1 MNTVEKLK
9 ESLSSEYDFKVTKT
23 RNFLKLVKE
32 DFDTYT
38 LYVKESNLND
48 GFWGLNENQ
57 IINLKSQNKRW
68 GVVLLIREFDKGYYF
83 NIDEVDA
90 LLNDPRT
97 SYSVSDYKIHERQIE
112 KNKYFKSISE
122 FIKLIYHRTE
132 NEDVAAEGSKH
143 ITNY

>member
-1 MNTVEKLK
+1 MPDNNKLATEKMHTLEKLK
-9 ESLSSEYDFKVTKT
+9 ESLSSEYDFKVSKT

-38 LYVKESNLND
+38 IYVKESNLQV

-57 IINLKSQNKRW
+57 ITNLKSLNKRW

-83 NIDEVDA
+83 NPDEVEA

-97 SYSVSDYKIHERQIE
+97 SYSVSDFKIHEQRIE
-112 KNKYFKSISE
+112 KNRYFKSISE
-122 FIKLIYHRTE
+122 FIE
-132 NEDVAAEGSKH
+132 NLE
-143 ITNY
+143 

>member
-1 MNTVEKLK
+1 MNTVVKLK
-9 ESLSSEYDFKVTKT
+9 ESLTSEYDFKVTKT

-38 LYVKESNLND
+38 IYVKESNLND

-83 NIDEVDA
+83 NPDEVEA

-97 SYSVSDYKIHERQIE
+97 SYAVSDFKIHERQIE

-122 FIKLIYHRTE
+122 LIKLIYHRTE
-132 NEDVAAEGSKH
+132 NEDVAAEGV
-143 ITNY
+143 

>member
-1 MNTVEKLK
+1 MNIVEKFK

-38 LYVKESNLND
+38 IYVKESNLQD

-57 IINLKSQNKRW
+57 ITKLKSQNKRW

-83 NIDEVDA
+83 NPDEVEA

-97 SYSVSDYKIHERQIE
+97 LYSVSDFKIHEQRIE
-112 KNKYFKSISE
+112 KNRYFKSISE
-122 FIKLIYHRTE
+122 FIE
-132 NEDVAAEGSKH
+132 NLE
-143 ITNY
+143 

>member
-1 MNTVEKLK
+1 MNTVVKLK
-9 ESLSSEYDFKVTKT
+9 ESLTSEYDFKVTKT

-38 LYVKESNLND
+38 IYVKESNLND

-68 GVVLLIREFDKGYYF
+68 GVVLLIREFNKGYYF
-83 NIDEVDA
+83 NPDEVEA
-90 LLNDPRT
+90 LINDPRT
-97 SYSVSDYKIHERQIE
+97 SYAVSDFKIHEGQIE

-122 FIKLIYHRTE
+122 FIELVYQRTE
-132 NEDVAAEGSKH
+132 NVNDSRR
-143 ITNY
+143 IP

>member
-1 MNTVEKLK
+1 MNTVVKLK
-9 ESLSSEYDFKVTKT
+9 ESLTSEYDFKVTKT

-38 LYVKESNLND
+38 IYVKESNLND

-90 LLNDPRT
+90 LLSDPRT
-97 SYSVSDYKIHERQIE
+97 SYSVSD
-112 KNKYFKSISE
+112 
-122 FIKLIYHRTE
+122 
-132 NEDVAAEGSKH
+132 
-143 ITNY
+143 

>member
-9 ESLSSEYDFKVTKT
+9 ESLSSGYDFRVTKT

-38 LYVKESNLND
+38 IYVKESNLND

-83 NIDEVDA
+83 NPDEVEA

-97 SYSVSDYKIHERQIE
+97 SYAVSDYKIHEPQIE

-122 FIKLIYHRTE
+122 FIELIYHRTTP
-132 NEDVAAEGSKH
+132 H
-143 ITNY
+143 

>member
-9 ESLSSEYDFKVTKT
+9 ESLSSQYDFKVTKT

-57 IINLKSQNKRW
+57 IINLKSKNKRW

-83 NIDEVDA
+83 NPDEVEA
-90 LLNDPRT
+90 LINDPST
-97 SYSVSDYKIHERQIE
+97 SYSVSDFKIHEQQIE

-122 FIKLIYHRTE
+122 FIELVYQRTE
-132 NEDVAAEGSKH
+132 NINDSRR
-143 ITNY
+143 IP

>member
-9 ESLSSEYDFKVTKT
+9 ESLSSEYDFRVTKT

-38 LYVKESNLND
+38 IYVKESNLHD

-97 SYSVSDYKIHERQIE
+97 SYSVSDFKIHEQQIE

-122 FIKLIYHRTE
+122 FIELVFHRTQ
-132 NEDVAAEGSKH
+132 NV
-143 ITNY
+143 NYSRRIP

>member
-1 MNTVEKLK
+1 MNIVEKFK

-38 LYVKESNLND
+38 LYVKESNLQD

-57 IINLKSQNKRW
+57 ITKLKSLNKRW
-68 GVVLLIREFDKGYYF
+68 GVVLLIREFNKGYYF
-83 NIDEVDA
+83 NPDEVEA
-90 LLNDPRT
+90 LINDPRT
-97 SYSVSDYKIHERQIE
+97 SFQVSVSDFKIHEQQIE

-122 FIKLIYHRTE
+122 FIELVYQRTE
-132 NEDVAAEGSKH
+132 NVDDSRR
-143 ITNY
+143 IP

>member
-1 MNTVEKLK
+1 MNTVVKLK
-9 ESLSSEYDFKVTKT
+9 ESLTSEYDFKVTKT

-38 LYVKESNLND
+38 IYVKESNLND

-83 NIDEVDA
+83 NPDEVEA

-97 SYSVSDYKIHERQIE
+97 SYAVSDYKIHEPQIE

-122 FIKLIYHRTE
+122 FIELIYHRTTP
-132 NEDVAAEGSKH
+132 H
-143 ITNY
+143 

>member
-1 MNTVEKLK
+1 MNTVVKLK
-9 ESLSSEYDFKVTKT
+9 ELLTSEYDFKVTKT

-38 LYVKESNLND
+38 IYVKESNLND

-57 IINLKSQNKRW
+57 IENLKSQNKRW

-83 NIDEVDA
+83 NPDEVES

-97 SYSVSDYKIHERQIE
+97 SYSVSDFKIHEHQIE

-122 FIKLIYHRTE
+122 FIELVYQRTE
-132 NEDVAAEGSKH
+132 NVYASRIIH
-143 ITNY
+143 

>member
-1 MNTVEKLK
+1 MNTVVKLK
-9 ESLSSEYDFKVTKT
+9 ESLTSEYDFKVTKT

-38 LYVKESNLND
+38 IYVKESNLND

-83 NIDEVDA
+83 NSDEVEA

-97 SYSVSDYKIHERQIE
+97 SYAVSDFKIHERQIE

-122 FIKLIYHRTE
+122 FIELVYQRTE
-132 NEDVAAEGSKH
+132 NVDDSRR
-143 ITNY
+143 IP

>member
-1 MNTVEKLK
+1 MNTVVKLK
-9 ESLSSEYDFKVTKT
+9 ESLTSEYDFKVTKT

-38 LYVKESNLND
+38 IYVKESNLND

-68 GVVLLIREFDKGYYF
+68 GVVLLIREFDKEYYF

-97 SYSVSDYKIHERQIE
+97 SYSVSDYKIHELQIE

-122 FIKLIYHRTE
+122 FIELIYHRTTP
-132 NEDVAAEGSKH
+132 H
-143 ITNY
+143 

>member
-9 ESLSSEYDFKVTKT
+9 ESLSSGYDFRVTKT

-38 LYVKESNLND
+38 IYVKESNLHD

-83 NIDEVDA
+83 NPDEVEA

-97 SYSVSDYKIHERQIE
+97 SYAVSDFKIHERQIE

-122 FIKLIYHRTE
+122 FIELVYQRTE
-132 NEDVAAEGSKH
+132 NVDDSRR
-143 ITNY
+143 IP

>member
-1 MNTVEKLK
+1 MNTVVKLK
-9 ESLSSEYDFKVTKT
+9 ESLTSEYDFKVTKT

-38 LYVKESNLND
+38 IYVKESNLHD

-83 NIDEVDA
+83 NPDEVDA
-90 LLNDPRT
+90 LLDDPRT
-97 SYSVSDYKIHERQIE
+97 SYAVSDFKIHERQIE

-122 FIKLIYHRTE
+122 FIKFVYHRRTP
-132 NEDVAAEGSKH
+132 H
-143 ITNY
+143 

>member
-9 ESLSSEYDFKVTKT
+9 ESLSSEYDFRVTKT

-38 LYVKESNLND
+38 IYVKESNLND

-97 SYSVSDYKIHERQIE
+97 SYSVSDYKIHEPQIE

-122 FIKLIYHRTE
+122 FIELIYHRTTP
-132 NEDVAAEGSKH
+132 H
-143 ITNY
+143 